1 MNLVDDA
8 LVLRSDV
15 VLVPIGELSAE
26 VRATFTF
33 DEGDYALTRRHG
45 RLPSQII
52 DGETAALL
60 SLFRTPRTI
69 VEAVAINS
77 RALKKDPEAWFDEL
91 LPHIGVFL
99 NRSILVPAGS
109 EEQNEIAPAFSGGER
124 VGGWEIRHCVSLIE
138 DSEIYRVRDGA
149 RDAALKIAR
158 QAMPFEQ
165 SLFGNEALVLD
176 RLDGAPAARLYDRG
190 THEGR
195 PYLVIEWC
203 RGMDA
208 STAAAHR
215 RHVRLSM
222 LDLACGIADAYA
234 ALHARGIVHGDVH
247 PRNILVDDDGV
258 VRLIDFGYGAAPGE
272 PRRVGR
278 GGMYYFFEPEY
289 LSAQRRGVELPAT
302 FAGEQYALGALLYF
316 LITGRHYVE
325 FRSER
330 DEMVRQAETEPPLP
344 FAKRDLPPWPEVE
357 TILARALAKDPAQ
370 RFAGVA
376 AFAEAL
382 RAVRAA
388 AAAELRETPLSE
400 TAARF
405 TDALL
410 RELGRG
416 GAMFASGFAEAPTA
430 SINFGSAGVAVGL
443 LRIAEARSDPAL
455 LALADVWRSR
465 ALRDAS
471 SPAAYYN
478 EDRDLKSAMLGRIT
492 PYHTESGIHAAGA
505 LIAHARGDSI
515 AQRQSI
521 ARYLAA
527 CARDCENLDLTLG
540 KAATL
545 LGATLLLDV
554 SGDVPEAEQLR
565 QFGNETFAAIW
576 SALDALPPIAQ
587 NHPDTYLGMAH
598 GWSGYLYAALR
609 WCAAAGAPLPES
621 LPRRLEELVAIGV
634 SRGRAM
640 YWRRQA
646 GGHPQD
652 VTPGWCNGTA
662 GHAFLF
668 TAAYDAL
675 GEERF
680 LDLAC
685 RAARHAFEEPMYNA
699 DLCCGSAGRAYAMLN
714 VYKHTG
720 DAEWLSRARRLAN
733 HAAAYDGEV
742 VRTNSLWK
750 GEMGVAA
757 LIADLQSPENAQMPF
772 FE

>member
-1 MNLVDDA
+1 MNLAEDA

-15 VLVPIGELSAE
+15 VLVPIGELSPE

-52 DGETAALL
+52 DAETAALL
-60 SLFRTPRTI
+60 SLFRTPRTFI
-69 VEAVAINS
+69 EAVAINS
-77 RALKKDPEAWFDEL
+77 RALKKDPEAWLDEL
-91 LPHIGVFL
+91 LPHIGGFL

-109 EEQNEIAPAFSGGER
+109 EEQNEIAPMFAGGER
-124 VGGWEIRHCVSLIE
+124 IAGWEVGHCVSLIE

-158 QAMPFEQ
+158 NEMPLEQ
-165 SLFGNEALVLD
+165 SLFGNEAEILD
-176 RLDGAPAARLYDRG
+176 RLGGAPAARLYDRG

-203 RGMDA
+203 PGMDA

-222 LDLACGIADAYA
+222 LDLARGIADAYA
-234 ALHARGIVHGDVH
+234 ALHARGVVHGDVH

-258 VRLIDFGYGAAPGE
+258 VRLIDFGYGAVAGE
-272 PRRVGR
+272 SRVGR

-289 LSAQRRGVELPAT
+289 LAAQQRGVEQPAT

-316 LITGRHYVE
+316 LITGSHYVD
-325 FRSER
+325 FRSEAA
-330 DEMVRQAETEPPLP
+330 EMVRQAQTEPPLP

-357 TILARALAKDPAQ
+357 AILGRALAKDPAQ
-370 RFAGVA
+370 RFASVVEL
-376 AFAEAL
+376 AEAF
-382 RAVRAA
+382 RTVRDA
-388 AAAELRETPLSE
+388 AAAELRETPLSA
-400 TAARF
+400 TAAGF

-416 GAMFASGFAEAPTA
+416 GAMFATGFAEAPTA
-430 SINFGSAGVAVGL
+430 SINFGGAGVAIGL
-443 LRIAEARSDPAL
+443 LRIAEARSDPAI

-465 ALRDAS
+465 ALRDAG
-471 SPAAYYN
+471 SPSAYYN
-478 EDRDLKSAMLGRIT
+478 EDRDLKSAMLGTIT

-505 LIAHARGDSI
+505 LIARARGDVV
-515 AQRQSI
+515 AQQQSI
-521 ARYLAA
+521 QRYLAA

-545 LGATLLLDV
+545 LGATLLLEV
-554 SGDVPEAEQLR
+554 SGKLAEAEHLR
-565 QFGNETFAAIW
+565 RFGDETLATIW
-576 SALDALPPIAQ
+576 KALDELPPIAH
-587 NHPDTYLGMAH
+587 NAPDTYLGMAH
-598 GWSGYLYAALR
+598 GWSGYLYSALR
-609 WCAAAGAPLPES
+609 WCAASGTALPAS
-621 LPRRLEELVAIGV
+621 LPRRLDELIAIGV
-634 SRGRAM
+634 RRGRAM
-640 YWRRQA
+640 YWRRQV
-646 GGHPQD
+646 GGPWND
-652 VTPGWCNGTA
+652 VTPGWCNGSA

-668 TAAYDAL
+668 TAAYDAF
-675 GEERF
+675 GDERF

-685 RAARHAFEEPMYNA
+685 RAATHASEEPTHNA
-699 DLCCGSAGRAYAMLN
+699 DLCCGSSGRAYAMLN

-733 HAAAYDGEV
+733 HAAAYNGEV

-750 GEMGVAA
+750 GETGVAA
-757 LIADLQSPENAQMPF
+757 LIADLQASPENAQMPF

>member
-1 MNLVDDA
+1 MNIAEDA

-15 VLVPIGELSAE
+15 VLVPIGDLAPE
-26 VRATFTF
+26 VRATFTY

-45 RLPSQII
+45 RMPSQVI

-60 SLFRTPRTI
+60 ALFRTPRTI
-69 VEAVAINS
+69 VEAIAINS
-77 RALKKDPEAWFDEL
+77 RALKKNPEAWFDEL

-109 EEQNEIAPAFSGGER
+109 EEQNEIAPTFAGGER
-124 VGGWEIRHCVSLIE
+124 VGGWEVGHCVSLIE

-158 QAMPFEQ
+158 NAVPFER
-165 SLFGNEALVLD
+165 SLFGNEAVILD
-176 RLDGAPAARLYDRG
+176 RLGGAPAARLYDRG

-195 PYLVIEWC
+195 PFLIIEWC

-215 RHVRLSM
+215 RHVRLSL
-222 LDLACGIADAYA
+222 LDLACGIAEAYA
-234 ALHARGIVHGDVH
+234 ALHARGVVHGDVH

-258 VRLIDFGYGAAPGE
+258 VRLIDFGYGAAGGE
-272 PRRVGR
+272 PPRVGR

-289 LSAQRRGVELPAT
+289 LGAQRRGIELPAT

-316 LITGRHYVE
+316 LITGSHYVD

-344 FAKRDLPPWPEVE
+344 FTKRDLPPWPEME
-357 TILARALAKDPAQ
+357 AILGRALVKDPAQ
-370 RFAGVA
+370 RFPDVE

-382 RAVRAA
+382 RAVRATA
-388 AAAELRETPLSE
+388 VAELRETPLSE

-405 TDALL
+405 ADERL
-410 RELGRG
+410 RDVARG

-430 SINFGSAGVAVGL
+430 SINFGSAGVALGL
-443 LRIAEARSDPAL
+443 LRIAEARRDPSI

-465 ALRDAS
+465 ALRDAG

-478 EDRDLKSAMLGRIT
+478 EDRDLKAEMLGRIT
-492 PYHTESGIHAAGA
+492 PNHTESGIHAAGA
-505 LIAHARGDSI
+505 LIARARGDTI

-521 ARYLAA
+521 ERYLAA

-545 LGATLLLDV
+545 LGATLLLDDE
-554 SGDVPEAEQLR
+554 GARCAPLLR
-565 QFGNETFAAIW
+565 FGNETLTAIW
-576 SALDALPPIAQ
+576 AALDDLPPIAQ
-587 NHPDTYLGMAH
+587 NAPDTYLGMAH
-598 GWSGYLYAALR
+598 GWSGYIYAALR
-609 WCAAAGAPLPES
+609 WCAASGAPPPPS
-621 LPRRLEELVAIGV
+621 LPRRLDELIAFGV
-634 SRGRAM
+634 RRGRAM
-640 YWRRQA
+640 YWRRQV
-646 GGHPQD
+646 GGHRQD
-652 VTPGWCNGTA
+652 VIPGWCNGTA
-662 GHAFLF
+662 GHVFLF
-668 TAAYDAL
+668 TAAYDAF
-675 GEERF
+675 GNGRF

-685 RAARHAFEEPMYNA
+685 QAATHASEEPMYNA

-742 VRTNSLWK
+742 VRANSLWK

-757 LIADLQSPENAQMPF
+757 LIVDLQSPENAQMPF